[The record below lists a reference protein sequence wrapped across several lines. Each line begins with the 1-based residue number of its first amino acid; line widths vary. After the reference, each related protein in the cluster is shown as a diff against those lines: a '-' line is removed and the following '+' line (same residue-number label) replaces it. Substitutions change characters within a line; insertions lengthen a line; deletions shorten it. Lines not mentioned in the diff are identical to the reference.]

1 LEKEPYY
8 QVALMAIFTAIVFV
22 FTSIFTIATPP
33 TRGFFNFGEI
43 GVYLSALIGGPIVGA
58 VSGGLGS
65 ALADVFLG
73 YAHYAP
79 GTLVIKGIEGFIVGY
94 LFRQFR
100 KLTEANR
107 KIVTLIISLSIFGF
121 ITFFGHAGIDVT
133 IGSSGEENI
142 LGWNI
147 SVATFHLP
155 GTSFI
160 ALAVILALIVFYL
173 GWYKGL
179 SGLMI
184 LACAVGGL
192 EMVFGYFMYQVFV
205 LNYGFI
211 NALAEIPVNITQ
223 MLIGLSIAVPVVNRL
238 REMGAIAYSEESMV

>member
-1 LEKEPYY
+1 MAENPYR
-8 QVALMAIFTAIVFV
+8 QVVLSSIFTAIVFV

-58 VSGGLGS
+58 IAGGVGS

-79 GTLVIKGIEGFIVGY
+79 GTLVIKGLEGFIVGY
-94 LFRQFR
+94 IFE
-100 KLTEANR
+100 KLRNLGKER
-107 KIVTLIISLSIFGF
+107 VRIVTLLVALAVFGF
-121 ITFFGHAGIDVT
+121 ITGFGYKGIQVT
-133 IGSSGEENI
+133 LGSSGENI

-147 SVATFHLP
+147 GVVSFEIPGAVFVVVALV
-155 GTSFI
+155 
-160 ALAVILALIVFYL
+160 LAVLIFYL
-173 GWYKGL
+173 GWFKGL
-179 SGLMI
+179 EGLMI
-184 LACAVGGL
+184 LSCAVGGL
-192 EMVFGYFMYQVFV
+192 EMVLGYFLYQIFV

-223 MLIGLSIAVPVVNRL
+223 MLIGLSVSVPIINGL
-238 REMGAIAYSEESMV
+238 RELGAFAVSEESLG